1 MAATVSPVLSDSRGA
16 TVRGSCST
24 WLPDASAVSRWL
36 CGRSC
41 ASCRGSIL
49 PRQWRTR
56 AFCYRRKR
64 PRPAVNWP
72 LWKWRRCSPPKP
84 TRPSVTFISGSAGR
98 GALERCAWRGI
109 SCSTST
115 SAAISPDSGCSTF
128 HPVPATRDHHHRPHP
143 RRPDAHSHRGEHARR
158 RRRRDRG
165 VLGVRRL
172 GPRRDRARAAVRADR
187 ARRDGSLSNGARD
200 PTHPNA
206 HRLPRLLAKGF
217 AAGVGH
223 RRRIAMSDKAGE
235 YISGLF
241 GAEDELLASLR
252 EEADRTGLPP
262 IAISADEGRLLQV
275 LLTAIGAR
283 RVLEV
288 GTLGGY
294 SAICMA
300 RALPPGGKLLSVE
313 IDEAHAAFARRYIER
328 ATLSDRVEI
337 RVGRALDVLPSLDG
351 ERFDAIFLD
360 ADKEPLPTYFEW
372 GLRLVRP
379 GGLLIGDNALWGGR
393 VYENDNADDRTRGVR
408 EFNRRMATDP
418 RVLGIIVPTHDGVAV
433 AVVR

>member
-1 MAATVSPVLSDSRGA
+1 
-16 TVRGSCST
+16 
-24 WLPDASAVSRWL
+24 
-36 CGRSC
+36 
-41 ASCRGSIL
+41 
-49 PRQWRTR
+49 
-56 AFCYRRKR
+56 
-64 PRPAVNWP
+64 
-72 LWKWRRCSPPKP
+72 
-84 TRPSVTFISGSAGR
+84 
-98 GALERCAWRGI
+98 
-109 SCSTST
+109 
-115 SAAISPDSGCSTF
+115 
-128 HPVPATRDHHHRPHP
+128 
-143 RRPDAHSHRGEHARR
+143 
-158 RRRRDRG
+158 
-165 VLGVRRL
+165 
-172 GPRRDRARAAVRADR
+172 
-187 ARRDGSLSNGARD
+187 
-200 PTHPNA
+200 
-206 HRLPRLLAKGF
+206 
-217 AAGVGH
+217 
-223 RRRIAMSDKAGE
+223 MSDKAGE

-313 IDEAHAAFARRYIER
+313 IDEAHAAFARRYVER
-328 ATLSDRVEI
+328 AALSDRVEI

-393 VYENDNADDRTRGVR
+393 VYESENADDRTRSVR